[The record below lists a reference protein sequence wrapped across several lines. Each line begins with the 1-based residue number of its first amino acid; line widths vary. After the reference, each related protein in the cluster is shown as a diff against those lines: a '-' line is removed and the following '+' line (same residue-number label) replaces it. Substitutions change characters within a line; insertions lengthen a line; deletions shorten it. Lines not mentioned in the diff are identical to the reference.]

1 MSSISRRERSSSASL
16 RASSRSSISSRSSA
30 SMSSKFCFS
39 CCSCSSRSAL
49 ASASERSRAS
59 SFSRACFLA
68 SFSFRRRSSSS
79 RRLCSS
85 SSLRLSSSCRRRSFS
100 RRLRSC
106 SRWYSSDWRRFSS
119 RSCRFFSRSSSRR
132 SPRRRIA
139 MTPQMNCFQRFLA
152 SQRPILDATFSI
164 MVGSPLMRSSMAA
177 ALPARKN
184 TRDSPIWKSAPPSRP
199 MATRS
204 ASENIFG
211 SSFAIVGITT
221 SLYRAFRSVNK
232 HRVGN
237 PACMIR
243 SASNIPLHRSCV
255 ITPFRCSRPGFI
267 CRFGLMHRMKCD
279 FVVPSFSISPVRS
292 AWNLFV
298 IVWNRV
304 FFCPFCDRPAMLFGP
319 PFSGN
324 NARSTFCSDRFT
336 IAIRSAWIESLFFV
350 IHPAVW

>member
-184 TRDSPIWKSAPPSRP
+184 TRDNPIWKSAPPSRSR
-199 MATRS
+199 ATSS
-204 ASENIFG
+204 ASENSFG
-211 SSFAIVGITT
+211 LSFAISGMTM
-221 SLYRAFRSVNK
+221 SWYRSFRSVK
-232 HRVGN
+232 RQRVGK
-237 PACMIR
+237 PACMMR
-243 SASNIPLHRSCV
+243 RASSIPLHRSCV
-255 ITPFRCSRPGFI
+255 MTPGRLITPAFI
-267 CRFGLMHRMKCD
+267 CRFGLTQRMKCD
-279 FVVPSFSISPVRS
+279 SVSPSNF
-292 AWNLFV
+292 
-298 IVWNRV
+298 
-304 FFCPFCDRPAMLFGP
+304 
-319 PFSGN
+319 
-324 NARSTFCSDRFT
+324 
-336 IAIRSAWIESLFFV
+336 IRSARS
-350 IHPAVW
+350 VWNFTLMVA